1 MVQKDAPCRS
11 GAAVWGEGL
20 FSLRGDGFGRKK
32 RKKYY

>member
-20 FSLRGDGFGRKK
+20 FSPQDGFGRKK